1 MFGPL
6 RSIGQNTMVSSLT
19 SDTSGAANATAQ
31 KYLIKGTTEAKLGDY
46 EEAILYYETALDH
59 TSNNP
64 VLLSAL
70 ADAHHA
76 KGDEATALFY
86 AREARTHGAGRAYY
100 QHQLAELQRDAGQ
113 PDAAIETYRT
123 LLDQFPADTTAYR
136 ALAALQASTNRPEA
150 ALQTYNEMLEHVA
163 PPPISIYRQIL
174 SLHRRLQNTDGIEQT
189 LRTLLNRRPNNR
201 SYRHRLG
208 EHYANTGNPEAALDL
223 LAPLAKQQPN
233 NADLQDRVRTLSRQ
247 IGRTAD
253 VQTAPTDS
261 TGRSARSVNALVRQA
276 EMAYD
281 VATGRAGGADTSALR
296 DAERFLTRALDR
308 SPTHEE
314 ALTLRA
320 RILEQKEEYENAAR
334 VWERVLEEH
343 PQVPRRWSRAAS
355 AHLSAHNPEAAAS
368 IAEEGLLLF
377 PGHAPLAR
385 IAGVAQLRS
394 GTPEQALEYFQ
405 EALSLRSDSAASP
418 GSTADLNSGL
428 GMAYTQMD
436 RPDDADSTFEEALSA
451 TPEDSRVLR
460 RYAYSLAHRRENLDR
475 ALDLAKRAVDRAPSD
490 ALAHDTLGWVY
501 FQRGSAGTARR
512 HLERALEIHPASPR
526 ILEHAGDAEQALGND
541 KAARAYWQKAL
552 DRSPNRFS
560 LSNKLDG
567 APPQ

>member
-6 RSIGQNTMVSSLT
+6 RSISQNTMVSSLT

-76 KGDEATALFY
+76 KGDDATALFY
-86 AREARTHGAGRAYY
+86 ARQARTHGAGRAYY
-100 QHQLAELQRDAGQ
+100 RHQLAELQRDAGQ
-113 PDAAIETYRT
+113 PEAAIETYRT

-136 ALAALQASTNRPEA
+136 ALAALQTSTNRPKA
-150 ALQTYNEMLEHVA
+150 ALQTYEEMLEHVA
-163 PPPISIYRQIL
+163 TPPISVYQDIL
-174 SLHRRLQNTDGIEQT
+174 SLHRRLQNTDGIEHT
-189 LRTLLNRRPNNR
+189 LRTLLDRRPNNR
-201 SYRHRLG
+201 SYRRRLG
-208 EHYANTGNPEAALDL
+208 EHYANTGNPEAALEL

-261 TGRSARSVNALVRQA
+261 TVRSARSVSELVRHA
-276 EMAYD
+276 ERAYTE
-281 VATGRAGGADTSALR
+281 ATAGPGEVDSSALR
-296 DAERFLTRALDR
+296 DAERVLTRALDR

-320 RILEQKEEYENAAR
+320 RVLERKKDYERAAQA
-334 VWERVLEEH
+334 WERVLEEH
-343 PQVPRRWSRAAS
+343 PRAPERWTRAAS
-355 AHLSAHNPEAAAS
+355 AHLSAHSPEAAVS
-368 IAEEGLLLF
+368 IAEEGRLLF

-385 IAGVAQLRS
+385 IAGVAHLRS
-394 GTPEQALEYFQ
+394 GTPEQALKYFE
-405 EALSLRSDSAASP
+405 EALSLRSDSAVAP
-418 GSTADLNSGL
+418 GSVANLKSGL
-428 GMAYTQMD
+428 GMAYTQLG
-436 RPDDADSTFEEALSA
+436 RPDDADAAFEEALSTA
-451 TPEDSRVLR
+451 PEDSRVLR
-460 RYAYSLAHRRENLDR
+460 RYAYSLAHRQENLDR

-490 ALAHDTLGWVY
+490 PLTHDTLGWVY
-501 FQRGSAGTARR
+501 FQRGSADAARR
-512 HLERALEIHPASPR
+512 HLKRALDIHPSSAR
-526 ILEHAGDAEQALGND
+526 ILEHAGDVEQALGND
-541 KAARAYWQKAL
+541 SAARTYWRKAL

-567 APPQ
+567 APTQ